1 MPSHRSAEKAV
12 RHSARRAL
20 INRMRISRI
29 RTFVRKVESAASA
42 FGKDPAITKESLDA
56 SFVAAEK
63 ELMRGASKGV
73 LHKNA
78 ASRKVSRLQHK
89 IRKVLGA

>member
-1 MPSHRSAEKAV
+1 MPSHQSAEKAV

-20 INRMRISRI
+20 INKMRISRI
-29 RTFVRKVESAASA
+29 RTFVRKVETKIAA
-42 FGKDPAITKESLDA
+42 FGKDPAITQEVLNAD
-56 SFVAAEK
+56 FVAAEK

-78 ASRKVSRLQHK
+78 ASRKVSRLHHK